1 MHGSSM
7 PSVVPLVL
15 LESKHTWVQSDPC
28 GSTVVRVPVMLWL
41 YRLGPWSGGLCRV
54 GLHSASPTI
63 PTIPEGLSAQL
74 RWPKSARCS
83 LDRRLPGAAA
93 GVWPSPG
100 KSYPA
105 VNGPIRWCSAWLL
118 DRGPTQVRH
127 MDCVRT
133 SGFKDR
139 FQALQ
144 QKLNYIDGSVLLLKV
159 LPQFQ

>member
-63 PTIPEGLSAQL
+63 PTIPEGLSARL

-83 LDRRLPGAAA
+83 LDRMLPGAAA

-100 KSYPA
+100 KSDPA
-105 VNGPIRWCSAWLL
+105 VNCPRRHFTERLGCPVLHCMEFERCWVAGSDWQRVGPS
-118 DRGPTQVRH
+118 
-127 MDCVRT
+127 
-133 SGFKDR
+133 
-139 FQALQ
+139 
-144 QKLNYIDGSVLLLKV
+144 
-159 LPQFQ
+159 